1 MCNRG
6 NNCLWNF
13 CFRYVN
19 VHIPSFCAKMISILW
34 VMVERYESHWSISVV
49 PYLENHWNIECFL
62 NYPFPGLFPPI
73 GFRNLYLKAF
83 LEIATINNILD
94 LLAWF
99 KLPPQGGF
107 PLILF
112 LQVTPKPLCASTL
125 SLFTPIIC
133 MRVSV
138 WEHTSPQNS
147 TQPRPCGT
155 WLLIR
160 SVSWKRTQSLLVHSL
175 HPCRLWSL
183 PWSSTEHIWQ
193 PFRDERAAFIFFYSF
208 FLSNEAV
215 LGS

>member
-112 LQVTPKPLCASTL
+112 LQVTPKRRPSYIWLVWKGREYWHTE
-125 SLFTPIIC
+125 
-133 MRVSV
+133 V
-138 WEHTSPQNS
+138 WEIGRAS
-147 TQPRPCGT
+147 
-155 WLLIR
+155 
-160 SVSWKRTQSLLVHSL
+160 
-175 HPCRLWSL
+175 CR
-183 PWSSTEHIWQ
+183 
-193 PFRDERAAFIFFYSF
+193 ERVF
-208 FLSNEAV
+208 NTV
-215 LGS
+215 